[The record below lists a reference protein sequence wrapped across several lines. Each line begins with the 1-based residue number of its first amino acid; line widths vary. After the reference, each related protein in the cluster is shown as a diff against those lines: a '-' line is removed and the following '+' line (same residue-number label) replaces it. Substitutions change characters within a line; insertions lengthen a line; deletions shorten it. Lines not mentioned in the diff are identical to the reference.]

1 MKNATIRLE
10 EFGAEYPNEAA
21 WMHANKG
28 SFGFANAM
36 CERVVSHGFLTPGML
51 DAVRRCM
58 ARAPQQ
64 AAAVDTTQLEKAFAR
79 VNPTLRSP
87 AINVGRYRFSPAPAT
102 KRDGT
107 PGANPGA
114 IYVKEDGQY
123 LGKML
128 GGKFLARCTQEAMTA
143 VLAIAADPL
152 GKAIEHGKL
161 TGRCAICNRKLTDE
175 DSTDRGIGPICAEKF
190 GWSL

>member
-10 EFGAEYPNEAA
+10 DFAAEYPNEAA

-28 SFGFANAM
+28 SFEFANAM

-51 DAVRRCM
+51 AAIHRCM

-64 AAAVDTTQLEKAFAR
+64 SAAVDTTQLEQAFAR
-79 VNPTLRSP
+79 VNPTLRKP
-87 AINVGRYRFSPAPAT
+87 AINVGKYRFSPAPST
-102 KRDGT
+102 GK
-107 PGANPGA
+107 NPGA

-128 GGKFLARCTQEAMTA
+128 GGKFLARCTQESMNA
-143 VLAIAADPL
+143 VLGIAADPL

-190 GWSL
+190 GWAL